1 MLEPSQKSVQ
11 LTASNHLKSLLD
23 FRHSL
28 TILLNLWNISRDHLR
43 RHSLFVLPNLWNR
56 FKWFREIAFLGITCV
71 LPRSTVANYKQC
83 KSSISV
89 LNNWRHAASKPLGCL
104 PMVRVITGDSNTP
117 CGVVRGWMRPCPSE
131 QIDSLAN
138 AWFRRSKN
146 VSEFVLIL
154 SVFIQIYIRIGGHEF
169 NIYESL

>member
-1 MLEPSQKSVQ
+1 MQ

-43 RHSLFVLPNLWNR
+43 RHSLTVLPNLWNR

-89 LNNWRHAASKPLGCL
+89 LNNWRHAKTTGLSACGKSHYGRQQYPVWGSEGLDASLSFWTDRLTCQCVIPTEQKCF
-104 PMVRVITGDSNTP
+104 RVCFNFERFHTKFT
-117 CGVVRGWMRPCPSE
+117 SE
-131 QIDSLAN
+131 QEVMNLTFTNPSN
-138 AWFRRSKN
+138 
-146 VSEFVLIL
+146 
-154 SVFIQIYIRIGGHEF
+154 Q
-169 NIYESL
+169 